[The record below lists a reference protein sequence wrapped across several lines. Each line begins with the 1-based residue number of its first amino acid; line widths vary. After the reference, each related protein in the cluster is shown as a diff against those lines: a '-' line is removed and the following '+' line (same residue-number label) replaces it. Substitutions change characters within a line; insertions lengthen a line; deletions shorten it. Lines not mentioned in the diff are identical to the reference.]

1 MALMDGKGCV
11 ITGGAGSLGLASAK
25 ALLAEGAKVLLV
37 DQSQDDIDTAAAGL
51 EGEVLTHAADVTQAQ
66 DTQAYIAA
74 AVDAWGGVDVLF
86 ANAGVSGT
94 NAPITDYP
102 EDIFD
107 QVIDVNIKGSFLAL
121 KYGIPHMSSG
131 GSVIVTSSV
140 MGVTARP
147 NSVGYITSKHAVV
160 GMVRCVAR
168 EVAPKNI
175 RVNILA
181 PGPIDND
188 FQKTIEDR
196 MSNMMGIDA
205 TAMLNQM
212 IPLGRHSQPEEVAQ
226 SILYL
231 ASDMSSFSTG
241 SVFMADGGF
250 AS

>member
-1 MALMDGKGCV
+1 MDGKGCV

>member
-37 DQSQDDIDTAAAGL
+37 DQSQDDIDTVAAGL

-188 FQKTIEDR
+188 FQQTIEDR

-241 SVFMADGGF
+241 SVFMVDGGF
-250 AS
+250 TS

>member
-107 QVIDVNIKGSFLAL
+107 QVIEVNIKGSFLAL

-188 FQKTIEDR
+188 FQQTIEDR